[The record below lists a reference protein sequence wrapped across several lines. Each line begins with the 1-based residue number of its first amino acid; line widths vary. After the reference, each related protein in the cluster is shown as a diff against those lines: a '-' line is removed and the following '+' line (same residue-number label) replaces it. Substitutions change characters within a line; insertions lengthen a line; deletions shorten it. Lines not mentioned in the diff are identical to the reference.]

1 MMDIL
6 LDTTIYFTSIC
17 VHHSLGKRNGAAAY
31 LRTWGKRRSRI
42 LLRWLR
48 ADRHVVNYYVS

>member
-6 LDTTIYFTSIC
+6 LDNTIYFTSIC
-17 VHHSLGKRNGAAAY
+17 VHHSLGMRNGAAAY